1 MHEYIVGLDI
11 GSSNVYGAVGKVD
24 IEGEIRIIG
33 ITAVKCNGLK
43 KSVVV
48 DIDSTSQSIKE
59 CIKNLERM
67 VDISISDVYITLPAG
82 ISELVWNK
90 GIVAVS
96 ADDKEI
102 KENDVLRVLDA
113 ARLISVPQ
121 DKEIIGVVPY
131 QYIVDGYDHIIE
143 PVGMSGTRLE
153 VDAQIVMAQSTVVNN
168 LRKSINRAGISIAGE
183 VLQQQAISQVAS
195 NKEEINMGVAFVD
208 IGAQTTD
215 ISIYKRENLCYT
227 SMVPLG
233 GDNITN
239 DISICLKIPF
249 AEAEKLK
256 TKYGELSKKYDEEN
270 RKIAVNAGYNHS
282 IEADLGYLQNVIEAR
297 TEEILYYVKDK
308 LEQSKYNDE
317 ISGVVIVGGGLALF
331 KGIDEYASKILGKSV
346 KIGFPNYIGA
356 ASPVYATVVGIIKD
370 VVSSLRISK
379 NSDEAKKEVSS
390 NSKIKTNINKK
401 ENEDSFVS
409 KLKEFFTEFF

>member
-24 IEGEIRIIG
+24 NRGEIRIIG

-96 ADDKEI
+96 SDDKEI
-102 KENDVLRVLDA
+102 RENDVLRVMDA

-121 DKEIIGVVPY
+121 DKEIIGVVPH

-143 PVGMSGTRLE
+143 PIGMSGTRLE
-153 VDAQIVMAQSTVVNN
+153 VDAQIVLAQSTVVNN
-168 LRKSINRAGISIAGE
+168 LRKSINRAGIHIAGE
-183 VLQQQAISQVAS
+183 VLQQQAISQVVS
-195 NKEEINMGVAFVD
+195 TKEEIEMGVALVD

-215 ISIYKRENLCYT
+215 ICIYKRGNLCYT

-256 TKYGELSKKYDEEN
+256 IKYGDLSKEYDKESK
-270 RKIAVNAGYNHS
+270 KISVNAGYNHS
-282 IEADLGYLQNVIEAR
+282 IEADIGYLQDIIEAR
-297 TEEILYYVKDK
+297 TEEILYYVRDK
-308 LEQSKYNDE
+308 LKESKYGNE
-317 ISGVVIVGGGLALF
+317 VSGVVIVGGGLTLF
-331 KGIDEYASKILGKSV
+331 KGANEYASKILGKSV
-346 KIGFPNYIGA
+346 KNGFPTYIGA
-356 ASPVYATVVGIIKD
+356 ASPIYVSAVGIIKD
-370 VVSSLRISK
+370 VASSLRINK
-379 NSDEAKKEVSS
+379 EFEKFEKEVSI
-390 NSKIKTNINKK
+390 NSKIKTDVSKK
-401 ENEDSFVS
+401 EDGDSFVS
-409 KLKEFFTEFF
+409 KLKGFFAEFF

>member
-24 IEGEIRIIG
+24 NRGEIRIIG

-59 CIKNLERM
+59 CINNLERM

-96 ADDKEI
+96 SDDKEI
-102 KENDVLRVLDA
+102 RENDVLRVLDA

-121 DKEIIGVVPY
+121 DKEIIGVVPH

-143 PVGMSGTRLE
+143 PIGMSGTRLE
-153 VDAQIVMAQSTVVNN
+153 VDAQIVLAQSTVVNN
-168 LRKSINRAGISIAGE
+168 LRKSINRAGIHIAGE
-183 VLQQQAISQVAS
+183 VLQQQAISQVVS
-195 NKEEINMGVAFVD
+195 TKEEIDMGVALID

-215 ISIYKRENLCYT
+215 ICIYKRGNLCYT

-256 TKYGELSKKYDEEN
+256 IKYGDLSKEYDEEN
-270 RKIAVNAGYNHS
+270 KKISVNAGYNDS
-282 IEADLGYLQNVIEAR
+282 IEADLGYLQDIIEAR

-308 LEQSKYNDE
+308 LKESKYGNE
-317 ISGVVIVGGGLALF
+317 VSGVVIVGGGLTLF
-331 KGIDEYASKILGKSV
+331 KGANRYASKILGKSV
-346 KIGFPNYIGA
+346 KSGFPNYIGA
-356 ASPVYATVVGIIKD
+356 ASPIYVSAVGIIKD
-370 VVSSLRISK
+370 VASSLRINK
-379 NSDEAKKEVSS
+379 EFEKVEKEVSV
-390 NSKIKTNINKK
+390 NSKIKTDVSKK
-401 ENEDSFVS
+401 ENGDSFVS
-409 KLKEFFTEFF
+409 KLKGFFAEFF